1 MAQTEQEILEGLANI
16 VNEETGVDV
25 ADVQLDKA
33 FTDDLDIDSLS
44 MMTIVV
50 NAEEA
55 FGVRIPDDE
64 VKNLSTVGD
73 AVTSSLN
80 ELTPAALQELTALL
94 PWLTGLLE
102 RTLRPHGFNVGL
114 NLGAAAG
121 AGIAEHLHMHI
132 VPRWG
137 GDANFM
143 PILAHTKVL
152 PELLPVTQAKLL
164 GEMARTPYPALTD
177 NLGIAEQAGGVVIAA
192 DGRIALRRAK
202 AGDWVLP
209 KGHIEA
215 GESVAVAAVREVA
228 EEMGL
233 ATRIVDWLGDY
244 HFDYKKARHVGYFLL
259 HIERHLP
266 DFAAHDGTDT
276 FLLPPDEALACL
288 TFAPDRALVQ
298 LAIARNATII
308 AQEGR
313 DV

>member
-1 MAQTEQEILEGLANI
+1 MENLWTPWRMGYIGGDKGSGCAFCDQLAAGDDRASLILYRGTAVFVIMNLYPYNTGHLLI
-16 VNEETGVDV
+16 VPY
-25 ADVQLDKA
+25 QH
-33 FTDDLDIDSLS
+33 
-44 MMTIVV
+44 
-50 NAEEA
+50 
-55 FGVRIPDDE
+55 
-64 VKNLSTVGD
+64 
-73 AVTSSLN
+73 TSSLT
-80 ELTPAALQELTALL
+80 ELASAALQEMTALL
-94 PWLTGLLE
+94 PWLTSLLA
-102 RTLRPHGFNVGL
+102 RTLRPHCFNVGL

-177 NLGIAEQAGGVVIAA
+177 NLGLAEQAGGVVIAA

-276 FLLPPDEALACL
+276 FLLPPDDALARL

-298 LAIARNATII
+298 LAIARNTAIT
-308 AQEGR
+308 AQEGH
-313 DV
+313 

>member
-1 MAQTEQEILEGLANI
+1 MGNLWTPWRMGYIGGDKGSRCVFCDQLAAGDDRASLILHRGTDAFVIMNLYPYNI
-16 VNEETGVDV
+16 GH
-25 ADVQLDKA
+25 L
-33 FTDDLDIDSLS
+33 
-44 MMTIVV
+44 MIVPY
-50 NAEEA
+50 AH
-55 FGVRIPDDE
+55 
-64 VKNLSTVGD
+64 
-73 AVTSSLN
+73 TSSLTA
-80 ELTPAALQELTALL
+80 LSPTALQEMTALL
-94 PWLTGLLE
+94 PWLTSLLE

-121 AGIAEHLHMHI
+121 AGVAEHLHLHI

-164 GEMARTPYPALTD
+164 AEIARTPYPALTD
-177 NLGIAEQAGGVVIAA
+177 APSIAEQAGGIAIA
-192 DGRIALRRAK
+192 PDGRVALRRAK

-233 ATRIVDWLGDY
+233 ATRIVAWLGDY
-244 HFDYKKARHVGYFLL
+244 RFDYKKARHVGYFLL

-266 DFAAHDGTDT
+266 DFAAHDGIDT
-276 FLLPPDEALACL
+276 FLLPPDDALARL
-288 TFAPDRALVQ
+288 TFAPDRALLH
-298 LAIARNATII
+298 LAIERNAAIT
-308 AQEGR
+308 AQEGQ
-313 DV
+313 